1 MSQAFCL
8 LSRSE
13 GFCNALLEAMACG
26 VPSVVARVGGNPEAI
41 REGENG
47 FLVASEDDE
56 AAAERLLFLLRNP
69 ARAVEIG
76 EAGRVEG
83 IYPLQRCNH
92 DPAVDGGLHGN
103 DGQEKAALKRL
114 ERLF

>member
-1 MSQAFCL
+1 MPCSKQWHAAYP
-8 LSRSE
+8 R
-13 GFCNALLEAMACG
+13 
-26 VPSVVARVGGNPEAI
+26 VVTRVGGNPEAI

-76 EAGRVEG
+76 EAGRVEAYTRFSAATM
-83 IYPLQRCNH
+83 IQQLM
-92 DPAVDGGLHGN
+92 AVYTEMMARRKL
-103 DGQEKAALKRL
+103 R
-114 ERLF
+114 